1 MKKKHFNTSQNI
13 NNMKKT
19 VALLYLL
26 ITSSLVFAQ
35 ANAKDYIE
43 KHKNIA
49 IQQMAE
55 TAVPASISLAQGM
68 LESVVGTSTLA
79 TQANNHF
86 RLLCDENWEGD
97 AIYQTTNGQETCYK
111 VFNSS
116 AESYIEHTNKL
127 AQNPK
132 YENLFYIEQGNYKR
146 WAKGLETLHY
156 STTPNYAEQLIQV
169 IELYELDKITPSNST
184 AQNSAPTTS
193 TNEILSIND
202 LRAAVANENE
212 TPLEFAARLR
222 IPLRK
227 VLKYNDLTLSQQ
239 FYPGQYVFLENKK
252 SKYTG
257 DSSTHQV
264 QRGDNMYLISQQYG
278 VQLNKLLSKNRLK
291 EGEEPRVGE
300 KVYLKKK
307 APQKPILRSSTFM
320 PTVTPPT
327 TTPKTEDSTPT
338 QQPVRIITPP
348 STVSPP
354 TIVSPPQNT
363 STMLPKN
370 ETPSTTIDTSVYK
383 IEEVFYVYPD
393 DPVYEFKEDG
403 SKKTNQKTNPIK
415 AEVPEVINKPIIINA
430 PVPPNVHVVQKGDT
444 LYSISKKYNV
454 SVLYLKELNG
464 LTSNEIEINQHI
476 RYK

>member
-1 MKKKHFNTSQNI
+1 MKRKHFNTSQNI
-13 NNMKKT
+13 IHMKKA
-19 VALLYLL
+19 VALLYLS
-26 ITSSLVFAQ
+26 ITASLVFAQ

-49 IQQMAE
+49 LQQMIE

-86 RLLCDENWEGD
+86 RLLCDDNWDGS

-111 VFNSS
+111 AFNSS
-116 AESYIEHTNKL
+116 LDSYIEHTNKL

-132 YENLFYIEQGNYKR
+132 YENLFYIEEGNYKR

-169 IELYELDKITPSNST
+169 IELYELYKITPSNST
-184 AQNSAPTTS
+184 AQNPAPTTN

-202 LRAAVANENE
+202 LRAAVANDNE

-227 VLKYNDLTLSQQ
+227 VLKYNDLTLSQK

-307 APQKPILRSSTFM
+307 APQKPVLRSSTFM

-327 TTPKTEDSTPT
+327 ITPKTEDSTQI
-338 QQPVRIITPP
+338 QQPVRITTPP
-348 STVSPP
+348 STMSPP
-354 TIVSPPQNT
+354 TIVSPPKNT
-363 STMLPKN
+363 STMPTKID
-370 ETPSTTIDTSVYK
+370 TPSTTIDTSVYK
-383 IEEVFYVYPD
+383 IEDVFYVYPD
-393 DPVYEFKEDG
+393 DPVYEFREDG
-403 SKKTNQKTNPIK
+403 SKKETPTK
-415 AEVPEVINKPIIINA
+415 AETPEVINKPIIIDANA

-454 SVLYLKELNG
+454 TVLYLKELNG